1 MVDEKLK
8 KRALRYY
15 HRCHNMAKAL
25 RKCPYC
31 SRSAFYTWL
40 KTGGKEH
47 VKSGRPGVLPPAGRA
62 TAETKAEIVAR
73 TSDGHEPAMDVSIAT
88 GHSRAALYK

>member
-1 MVDEKLK
+1 MPLLFQ
-8 KRALRYY
+8 KRVL
-15 HRCHNMAKAL
+15 HMAQN
-25 RKCPYC
+25 
-31 SRSAFYTWL
+31 
-40 KTGGKEH
+40 GGKEH